1 MGMGG
6 VMVEM
11 AASSQNKAG
20 TQELEE
26 VARSGGDM
34 LPWAEGEGSQGWL
47 QGWEALSSLSQGKA
61 PSLRWRGKQRNG

>member
-1 MGMGG
+1 MGKEDPGGQGG

-26 VARSGGDM
+26 VARAGGDM
-34 LPWAEGEGSQGWL
+34 LPWAEGEGS

-61 PSLRWRGKQRNG
+61 PSLRWRGK